1 MNYPLSLN
9 TWDKKEKK
17 AIQDVIN
24 SNNFTMGKKVIEFEK
39 KFAKKFNSK
48 YAVMVNSGSSAN
60 LLILNTLKYLDG
72 IIKKKKI
79 KNPNI
84 IAPAIGWSTSYF
96 PIMQAGYKINF
107 VDVDF
112 KSLNIDVV
120 KYRESGK

>member
-60 LLILNTLKYLDG
+60 LLILNTLKYLEYIANTSQYSKLHYIFD
-72 IIKKKKI
+72 KI
-79 KNPNI
+79 
-84 IAPAIGWSTSYF
+84 
-96 PIMQAGYKINF
+96 
-107 VDVDF
+107 
-112 KSLNIDVV
+112 L
-120 KYRESGK
+120 